1 MSSTIEK
8 LRALLERQSP
18 PDSASTGA
26 ALDEKAAERL
36 MRLLCET
43 RDDELSCEEVF
54 NCLDEYVD
62 CLAAYQ
68 NMGGKKPLVEHHL
81 NLCTDCRDQLDA
93 LVHALETATAENGG
107 EETTTSET

>member
-8 LRALLERQSP
+8 LRALLRRQSS
-18 PDSASTGA
+18 PDTASTEA
-26 ALDEKAAERL
+26 ALDEKGVERL

-43 RDDELSCEEVF
+43 RDDELSCEDVF

-62 CLAAYQ
+62 CLEAHQ
-68 NMGGKKPLVEHHL
+68 EMGGKKPLVEHHL

-93 LVHALETATAENGG
+93 LVHALEKANG
-107 EETTTSET
+107 ET